1 MSKTTATILI
11 FIVSLILGIAAA
23 ELFYQMIFIPTV
35 PPAVMTNLSRGT
47 AQFSFI
53 LGGVGLGIVMFIWTL
68 IAVSITV
75 AAQKLAAG
83 KALKEARSAS
93 SSTSATG
100 A

>member
-11 FIVSLILGIAAA
+11 FVVSMIVGVTAAM
-23 ELFYQMIFIPTV
+23 LFFQMIFIPTV

-53 LGGVGLGIVMFIWTL
+53 MGGLGLGLAIFVWTL

-83 KALKEARSAS
+83 KAMKAARAGST
-93 SSTSATG
+93 SSTTG